1 MQRFLSTF
9 WCCKSWQHLKRIKN
23 ELLNKMWEFPIII
36 FFFFHFQI
44 VERWWMYCE
53 RDLIGQWWK
62 LVMGSRRAHCTVII
76 FPDWILLWLARH
88 KRQHLIEFNPIRLR
102 FQRVWRL
109 FRSSS
114 GALSHQFES
123 HAGTISKQYR
133 ADSLSLGAVLAHPR
147 HFFSRS
153 IAQWNWQLV
162 RSASSNSAT
171 FSHRFG
177 DDFNLD

>member
-1 MQRFLSTF
+1 
-9 WCCKSWQHLKRIKN
+9 
-23 ELLNKMWEFPIII
+23 
-36 FFFFHFQI
+36 
-44 VERWWMYCE
+44 
-53 RDLIGQWWK
+53 
-62 LVMGSRRAHCTVII
+62 MGSRRAHCTVII

-147 HFFSRS
+147 HFFDQLLNGIGSCFAALHRIPQHFPTDLEMTS
-153 IAQWNWQLV
+153 ISTRHLLQSLSDPPN
-162 RSASSNSAT
+162 RNSH
-171 FSHRFG
+171 S
-177 DDFNLD
+177 